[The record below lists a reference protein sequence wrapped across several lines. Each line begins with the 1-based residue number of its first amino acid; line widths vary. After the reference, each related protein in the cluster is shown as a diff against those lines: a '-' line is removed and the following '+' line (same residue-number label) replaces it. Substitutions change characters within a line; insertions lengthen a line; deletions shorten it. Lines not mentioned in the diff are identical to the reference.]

1 MEGTA
6 GDFSQALLEPGGCWQ
21 EDALVANPIPPREPG
36 VSKGR
41 EFAKASSSHYNNPSA
56 CETFQML
63 LVVGEREGINTEVK
77 PSSIIFPSSIC
88 WGIHRFPGYHILVLA
103 GPHMVGDC
111 RADPP
116 FRQTVHPAWSYYS
129 SFSVYPLLNVPLVH
143 SYFQAAPSWRIFQ
156 DSVGEVLPLLNEPP
170 FGDLTH
176 RPIDPDQ
183 FFCQSRPIC
192 FTPSKKFSTILGC
205 RWPFLLFPSK
215 TGEERDDKYYLIID
229 VTRNM

>member
-111 RADPP
+111 QADPP
-116 FRQTVHPAWSYYS
+116 FRQTVHPA
-129 SFSVYPLLNVPLVH
+129 
-143 SYFQAAPSWRIFQ
+143 
-156 DSVGEVLPLLNEPP
+156 
-170 FGDLTH
+170 
-176 RPIDPDQ
+176 
-183 FFCQSRPIC
+183 
-192 FTPSKKFSTILGC
+192 
-205 RWPFLLFPSK
+205 
-215 TGEERDDKYYLIID
+215 
-229 VTRNM
+229 